1 MEEKVLIKSQHYDAK
16 KPKKICITIGVI
28 IAVICLLVAV
38 ASMALN
44 GISAMADYKADELTA
59 TTHKLDGKCT
69 YEDSWDRNVSKGG
82 PCRACRVAAEYS
94 NPTDYAMSNLLSGA
108 AEGVPIFIAVIIIPV
123 LALVGSIIA
132 KSLTSYELTVT
143 DKRIY
148 GSLKRGKRVDLP
160 LDSISAVGIGA
171 FRSITVS
178 TASGRIAF
186 SHIKNR
192 NEIHQI
198 VSKLLVERQTQPT
211 PSVTTSVPT
220 AVPTPATSNADELKK
235 YKELLDMGVISQE
248 EFDAKKKQ
256 LLGL

>member
-1 MEEKVLIKSQHYDAK
+1 
-16 KPKKICITIGVI
+16 
-28 IAVICLLVAV
+28 
-38 ASMALN
+38 
-44 GISAMADYKADELTA
+44 
-59 TTHKLDGKCT
+59 
-69 YEDSWDRNVSKGG
+69 
-82 PCRACRVAAEYS
+82 
-94 NPTDYAMSNLLSGA
+94 MSNLLSGA

-220 AVPTPATSNADELKK
+220 AAPTPATSNADELKK
-235 YKELLDMGVISQE
+235 YKELFDMGVISQE